1 MGLWG
6 RMVLTWIYREYR
18 FLAWVYGENEFL
30 AMGFREEEHE
40 KSMEILGVACCVSL
54 EISGC
59 G

>member
-6 RMVLTWIYREYR
+6 RMI
-18 FLAWVYGENEFL
+18 FSIYGEDGFL
-30 AMGFREEEHE
+30 AMGFREEEHR
-40 KSMEILGVACCVSL
+40 KSMEILGVACCGSL